1 MHIIWKESEKEDL
14 LLTETIDDVVL
25 GPKINDH
32 DFFSTFSKRYKFNP
46 YPKKKKSTS
55 NLHFPNDLPNES
67 NNFQRNSRPISCP
80 AKCGDRVEQAVLGAI
95 KL

>member
-80 AKCGDRVEQAVLGAI
+80 AKCGDRVEGRCWGR
-95 KL
+95 